1 MNKKEFKFLLKSRES
16 INLEFKEAL
25 DAKAIAKSIVAFANS
40 EGGKIILG
48 VDDKG
53 NAKGINVT
61 NSLKSEIQTIARNC
75 DPAININL
83 EEFENVLIIH
93 VEDGKNKPY
102 RCSQG
107 FFIRQGSNS
116 QKLSTEEIREFFNKE
131 RKILFDEQI
140 NLDFTFKNGFD
151 KNRLEAFIEKAELS
165 KVISERDILKNLG
178 VLSAEDNNFKNAG
191 VLFFCKDIKIFFPH
205 AIITCVLYKGADK
218 QYIIDKKDFTA
229 DILTNYK
236 DTLDY
241 FYKNLKLI
249 YKIEGFGPRKEI
261 LEIPDEALK
270 EAVVNAIAHRDYKY
284 LV

>member
-102 RCSQG
+102 RCSQ
-107 FFIRQGSNS
+107 
-116 QKLSTEEIREFFNKE
+116 
-131 RKILFDEQI
+131 
-140 NLDFTFKNGFD
+140 
-151 KNRLEAFIEKAELS
+151 
-165 KVISERDILKNLG
+165 
-178 VLSAEDNNFKNAG
+178 
-191 VLFFCKDIKIFFPH
+191 
-205 AIITCVLYKGADK
+205 
-218 QYIIDKKDFTA
+218 
-229 DILTNYK
+229 
-236 DTLDY
+236 
-241 FYKNLKLI
+241 
-249 YKIEGFGPRKEI
+249 
-261 LEIPDEALK
+261 
-270 EAVVNAIAHRDYKY
+270 
-284 LV
+284 